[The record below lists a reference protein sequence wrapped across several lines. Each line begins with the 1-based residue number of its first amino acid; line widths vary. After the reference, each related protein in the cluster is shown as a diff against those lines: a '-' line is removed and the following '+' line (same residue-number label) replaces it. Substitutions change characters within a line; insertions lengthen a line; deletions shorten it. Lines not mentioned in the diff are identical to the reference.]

1 VKEKG
6 EGRGKV
12 NYPSSFLSRA
22 YHGQDQKEKRS
33 KFMEGLLKTTNGISR
48 FLNVIAG
55 VSLTFLMLLTIADVI
70 LRGFKRP
77 VVGTYELVAFAG
89 AVVIGFSMPMTSWLR
104 GHIFVDFFI
113 LKFSQRVRNIF
124 NIASRGVVI
133 ILFLLIGWNL
143 IKYGMDLQKSGE
155 VSPTLQVPF
164 YPVAY
169 GIGVCCF
176 IQCLVMVCDIV
187 KISGGKFDE

>member
-1 VKEKG
+1 M
-6 EGRGKV
+6 
-12 NYPSSFLSRA
+12 NHPSSFSSQA
-22 YHGQDQKEKRS
+22 GSGGEEEQ
-33 KFMEGLLKTTNGISR
+33 FMEGLLKTTNGISR
-48 FLNVIAG
+48 FLNIIAG
-55 VSLTFLMLLTIADVI
+55 ISLTFLMLLTIADVI

-89 AVVIGFSMPMTSWLR
+89 AVAIGFSMPLTSWLR

-133 ILFLLIGWNL
+133 ILFFLIGWNL

-155 VSPTLQVPF
+155 VSLTLQMPF
-164 YPVAY
+164 YPFAY
-169 GIGVCCF
+169 GIGICCF
-176 IQCLVMVCDIV
+176 VQCLVMVCDIV